1 MKLLDIF
8 RKKKSM
14 INAPNFFTNEAK
26 ITNSD
31 RVDIYDNEGELIK
44 QEQIGDKEKRMI
56 ELLDIISKAGQTEK
70 YLISVTIHDPENK
83 LGIGGGDLHHFT
95 FMQDFP
101 KDDRYGC
108 LDKYAELL
116 GLGDR

>member
-1 MKLLDIF
+1 MRLLDIF
-8 RKKKSM
+8 RKKKST
-14 INAPNFFTNEAK
+14 ITTKEAK
-26 ITNSD
+26 INSG
-31 RVDIYDNEGELIK
+31 RVNIYDKQGNLI
-44 QEQIGDKEKRMI
+44 EQKEMGDREKRMT
-56 ELLDIISKAGQTEK
+56 ELLDTISKAGQTEK
-70 YLISVTIHDPENK
+70 YLVCVTIHDPENK